1 MVASSVVAGTP
12 GAGARHP
19 PPDEP
24 VSLGCSA
31 TGVAS
36 SAGADFATRVGSG
49 TGVGTGVGTGMGVGV
64 GVGGS
69 LCAPTTSASAWGVR
83 L

>member
-36 SAGADFATRVGSG
+36 SAGAGFATWVGSG
-49 TGVGTGVGTGMGVGV
+49 AGVGTGVGSGVGV

-69 LCAPTTSASAWGVR
+69 LWAPTTSASAWGVR